1 MNALSPG
8 ELPQLLLAV
17 SLLLATTRLCGSLAR
32 RIGQPSVLGELF
44 AGILLGPTLFGHLA
58 PDLFASLFP
67 RTGGQAVA
75 FSVLTLVSIVLFLT
89 VAGLEVDLGRLLAR
103 LRVASAVGIA
113 GIVVPF
119 ATGFAAAWAW
129 PLGFGAEPHV
139 QPIVF
144 ALFIGT
150 ALAISALPVIAK
162 TLIDLD
168 LYRTDLGALV
178 IGSAVFDD
186 LIGWTLFGLVV
197 GMFRDASP
205 TLAGISA
212 EVAITLACVGLA
224 LTLGRFLALRMLAW
238 LDRGAADSG
247 GVVAFV
253 VCIAFASAAL
263 TESVGHGALMGAFL
277 AGVVMGG
284 TIETSPRRLIALE
297 RLVGVVFAPLFFGSL
312 GLKVDFVANFN
323 LPLVLIVFVIACV
336 GKVLGC
342 GLAARW
348 SGLPSR
354 EAWAVGFGMNAR
366 GAMEMAMA
374 LVALQYDIISEQLFV
389 ALVVM
394 ALGTS
399 AMSGP
404 LMKRLV
410 GQRTRRLFLAHLDA
424 RAFVPSLLGRDR
436 AEVIRALAQVTAPL
450 AGVEP
455 ARLTNAV
462 LAREAIMPTGVGLGI
477 AIPHAR
483 LPGLAAPIVALGLS
497 NTGVDFG
504 APDGDLARLIVL
516 VVTPEHDDLIQIEL
530 LAEIARTFQH
540 GETRVAVAHARSFDE
555 LSDAIR
561 AAPWPGEES

>member
-1 MNALSPG
+1 MLSPG

-17 SLLLATTRLCGSLAR
+17 SLLLATTRICGSLAR
-32 RIGQPSVLGELF
+32 RIGQPSVLGELL

-58 PDLFASLFP
+58 PELFASLFP
-67 RTGGQAVA
+67 RTGGQASA

-129 PLGFGAEPHV
+129 PAGFGAEPHV
-139 QPIVF
+139 QKVVF

-212 EVAITLACVGLA
+212 EVVLTLVCVGLA
-224 LTLGRFLALRMLAW
+224 LTVGRFLALRTLAW

-342 GLAARW
+342 GLAARF
-348 SGLPSR
+348 SGLPAR

-410 GQRTRRLFLAHLDA
+410 GQRTRRLFLAHLDS
-424 RAFVPSLLGRDR
+424 RTFVPSLLGRDR
-436 AEVIRALAQVTAPL
+436 AEVIRGLAQVTAPL

-455 ARLTNAV
+455 ARLANAV

-497 NTGVDFG
+497 NNGVDFG

-540 GETRVAVAHARSFDE
+540 AETRLAVAHARSFDE

-561 AAPWPGEES
+561 AAPWPGGES